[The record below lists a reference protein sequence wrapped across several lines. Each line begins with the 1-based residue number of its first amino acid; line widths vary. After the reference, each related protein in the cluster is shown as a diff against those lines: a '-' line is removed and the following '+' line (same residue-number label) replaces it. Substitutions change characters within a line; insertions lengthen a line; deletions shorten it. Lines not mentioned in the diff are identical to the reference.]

1 LSEPYLRMRNISK
14 SFPGVKAL
22 DDVQLDVYRGEVH
35 TLLGENGA
43 GKSTLV
49 KILSG
54 AYQPDEGT
62 IVIDGKPVGF
72 SSTRDAENAGISI
85 IYQELILIPQM
96 TVAENIFLGREPKT
110 KLGLVDYKK
119 MRADAAEE
127 MQQLEADIDPDIPVQ
142 QLRIGQ
148 QQLVEIAKAL
158 SLHAKIF
165 IMDEPTSAL
174 SDTEVEKLFRVIRH
188 LQKSDVAIIY
198 ITHKIEEIFSIAQKV
213 TVLRDGK
220 YVGTQSV
227 QETDSGTL
235 INMMVGRDLGELFP
249 KESIPVGEELLRV
262 EGLNVRHP
270 TLADRNILSDIHFS
284 LQRGEILGI
293 SGLMGAGRTE
303 LMMTLF
309 GAPPGQVISGKIYL
323 HGKESRISTPVQAI
337 RNRIALVTEDRKLYG
352 LFLQLS
358 VQMNISIVSL
368 KQAVKMWFL
377 RRRLEANMV
386 HKYIDQLRIK
396 IPSLA
401 AAVETLSGGNQQKV
415 ILAKW
420 MLTQPEILLLD
431 DPTRGIDVGS
441 KAEIYQLMNQFA
453 SEGMGII
460 LVSSELPEILAMSDR
475 ILVLSQGR
483 ITGEFSREQATEQKI
498 MAAATLGEAA
508 G

>member
-1 LSEPYLRMRNISK
+1 MSEPYLRMRNISK

-35 TLLGENGA
+35 ALLGENGA

-54 AYQPDEGT
+54 AHQPDEGT
-62 IVIDGKPVGF
+62 IVIDGKHVSF
-72 SSTRDAENAGISI
+72 SSTRDAEHAGISI

-119 MRADAAEE
+119 MRADAAKE
-127 MQQLEADIDPDIPVQ
+127 MEQLEVDIDPDTPVQ

-174 SDTEVEKLFRVIRH
+174 SDAEVEKLFRVIRH

-220 YVGTQSV
+220 YIGTRDV
-227 QETDSGTL
+227 QESDSGTL

-249 KESIPVGEELLRV
+249 KESVPAGEELLRV
-262 EGLNVRHP
+262 EGLNVKHP

-284 LQRGEILGI
+284 LRRGEILGI

-309 GAPPGQVISGKIYL
+309 GAPPGQIISGKIFL
-323 HGKESRISTPVQAI
+323 HGTEARISTPVQAI

-368 KQAVKMWFL
+368 KKAVKMWFL

-396 IPSLA
+396 IPSLT

-431 DPTRGIDVGS
+431 DPTRGIDVGA
-441 KAEIYQLMNQFA
+441 KAEIYQLMNRFA
-453 SEGMGII
+453 SEGMGIV

-498 MAAATLGEAA
+498 MAAATLAE
-508 G
+508 

>member
-1 LSEPYLRMRNISK
+1 MSEPYLRMRNISK

-35 TLLGENGA
+35 ALLGENGA

-54 AYQPDEGT
+54 AHQPDEGT
-62 IVIDGKPVGF
+62 IVIDGKHVSF
-72 SSTRDAENAGISI
+72 SSTRDAERAGISI

-119 MRADAAEE
+119 MRADAAKE
-127 MQQLEADIDPDIPVQ
+127 MEQLEVDIDPDTPVQ

-174 SDTEVEKLFRVIRH
+174 SDAEVEKLFRVIRH

-220 YVGTQSV
+220 YIGTRDV
-227 QETDSGTL
+227 QESDSGTL

-249 KESIPVGEELLRV
+249 KESVPAGEELLRV
-262 EGLNVRHP
+262 EGLNVKHP

-284 LQRGEILGI
+284 LRRGEILGI

-309 GAPPGQVISGKIYL
+309 GAPPGQIISGKIFL
-323 HGKESRISTPVQAI
+323 HGKEARISTPVQAI

-368 KQAVKMWFL
+368 KKAVKMWFL

-396 IPSLA
+396 IPSLT

-420 MLTQPEILLLD
+420 MLTRPEILLLD
-431 DPTRGIDVGS
+431 DPTRGIDVGA
-441 KAEIYQLMNQFA
+441 KAEIYQLMNRFA
-453 SEGMGII
+453 SEGMGIV

-498 MAAATLGEAA
+498 MAAATLAE
-508 G
+508 

>member
-1 LSEPYLRMRNISK
+1 MSEPYLLMRNISK

-22 DDVQLDVYRGEVH
+22 DDVQLDVYRGQVH

-54 AYQPDEGT
+54 AHQPDSGS
-62 IVIDGKPVGF
+62 IVIDGNEMAF
-72 SSTRDAENAGISI
+72 SSTREAEEAGISI
-85 IYQELILIPQM
+85 IYQELNLIPQM

-110 KLGLVDYKK
+110 RLGLVDYKK
-119 MRADAAEE
+119 MRADAAAE
-127 MQQLEADIDPDIPVQ
+127 LERLEVDISPNIPVR

-158 SLHAKIF
+158 SVHAQIF

-174 SDTEVEKLFRVIRH
+174 SDAEVEKLFKVIKH
-188 LQKSDVAIIY
+188 LQNSDVAIIY
-198 ITHKIEEIFSIAQKV
+198 ITHKIEEIFAISQKV

-220 YVGTQSV
+220 YIGTKNVS
-227 QETDSGTL
+227 DSDSSML

-249 KESIPVGEELLRV
+249 KESVPVGEELLRV
-262 EGLNVRHP
+262 ENLSVKHP
-270 TLADRNILSDIHFS
+270 TLEDRMLLSNINLN
-284 LQRGEILGI
+284 LRRGEILGI

-309 GAPPGQVISGKIYL
+309 GAPPGQITSGKIFL
-323 HGKESRISTPVQAI
+323 HAKETHVSTPVQAI
-337 RNRIALVTEDRKLYG
+337 RNKMALVTEDRKLFG

-358 VQMNISIVSL
+358 VQMNISIASL
-368 KQAVKMWFL
+368 KRAVKMWFL
-377 RRRLEANMV
+377 RRQLEANMV
-386 HKYIDQLRIK
+386 NKYIDQLRIK
-396 IPSLA
+396 IPNLA
-401 AAVETLSGGNQQKV
+401 AAAETLSGGNQQKV

-431 DPTRGIDVGS
+431 DPTRGIDVGT

-453 SEGMGII
+453 SQGMGII

-475 ILVLSQGR
+475 ILVLSQGQ
-483 ITGEFSREQATEQKI
+483 ITGEFSREEADEQKI